1 MMEWAEENNSAWNH
15 YFNYVSLNRAVW
27 HIKDGKISPW
37 LILNCKSGKELLGK
51 FNDEQLSMIYHIVNP
66 EHWALRFKRQKADV
80 EIVKEVTKE
89 SNL

>member
-1 MMEWAEENNSAWNH
+1 
-15 YFNYVSLNRAVW
+15 
-27 HIKDGKISPW
+27 
-37 LILNCKSGKELLGK
+37 
-51 FNDEQLSMIYHIVNP
+51 MIYHIVNP